1 MVSPQFAPAR
11 WEFHTPRFE
20 SDLVNPELAVS
31 PWAGHRN
38 FGYDFVA
45 FRRPKRLVELGTHFG
60 CSFFAFL
67 QAAKDL
73 GLDTECWAV
82 DTWQGDEHAGYYGN
96 EVFDIVEKTRTGSF
110 SKQSAHLLR
119 KLFDD
124 ARADIPDR
132 SVDVLHID
140 GLHTYD
146 AVKHDFETWEPK
158 LADDAVVLFHDV
170 APSTEYGSARYWA
183 EIKAKHPHYDF
194 LRHSWGLG
202 VLFPR
207 GDHWHREIARAAPGG
222 WQDLYRYK
230 AESELL
236 QIQLRAAEKTS
247 LERWDIIQRAE
258 AMVRDRDAAL
268 RSTEKVN
275 QERWDVIQAMDAKL
289 REQHDALVRTQ
300 RAEHQYRTTASAV
313 LHSVGPDRA
322 LLAIA
327 DGDATPFADLAFSLY
342 VFIARLHGAVAAAG
356 VEDLFFLSRE
366 GFDLKAMF
374 EHYDAARPGGALS
387 VRCHYLEAS
396 RKSTFLPSLGPIDG
410 ETFEVLFRQYRRMSV
425 ADFLKSLALEEHQDE
440 ITKGYAFASEL
451 GVVLDDLPTARPFEQ
466 LIASPSFRAVYERE
480 RAKRSAALAAYVG
493 SFTGG
498 SVPSTLHLVDVGW
511 KGSIQDNLFRW
522 LGRARGEEARIRG
535 YMIGLIAPGAM
546 SERNEKTGLL
556 FSNQGGLSRGFQ
568 TFNENRSLFEVLLP
582 ARHGAPR
589 SYVLDAEGK
598 PSVVRDPFVEQ
609 EMIESRVSGVAA
621 HMMDRFREITT
632 ALALA
637 PLDDEALWALTSER
651 HRRMVLS
658 PTPQEVEWM
667 LGVSHVE
674 NFGVFEES
682 RFGANGPGPSNIER
696 IRFTRRLLQ
705 TKGPRDL
712 GFWPYLTLRRKALF
726 GTSAIY
732 RQLRRWQDRSQD

>member
-31 PWAGHRN
+31 PWA
-38 FGYDFVA
+38 A
-45 FRRPKRLVELGTHFG
+45 I
-60 CSFFAFL
+60 S
-67 QAAKDL
+67 
-73 GLDTECWAV
+73 LDTSSRSAVRSASSGQDALRYARSSRSFGPRRISTRHPRKWAV

-146 AVKHDFETWEPK
+146 AVKHDCETWEPK

-387 VRCHYLEAS
+387 LRCHYLEAS

-451 GVVLDDLPTARPFEQ
+451 GVVLDDQPTARPFEQ

-480 RAKRSAALAAYVG
+480 RGEAQRSA
-493 SFTGG
+493 GG
-498 SVPSTLHLVDVGW
+498 VRRVVHRRLGAEHAHLVDVGW
-511 KGSIQDNLFRW
+511 KGSIQDNLFRC
-522 LGRARGEEARIRG
+522 GSDVACGGEEARIRG

-568 TFNENRSLFEVLLP
+568 TFNENRSLRVLQRVTSS
-582 ARHGAPR
+582 AA
-589 SYVLDAEGK
+589 SFVADAEGK

-609 EMIESRVSGVAA
+609 EMIESRQRRRRAA
-621 HMMDRFREITT
+621 
-632 ALALA
+632 
-637 PLDDEALWALTSER
+637 
-651 HRRMVLS
+651 
-658 PTPQEVEWM
+658 
-667 LGVSHVE
+667 
-674 NFGVFEES
+674 
-682 RFGANGPGPSNIER
+682 
-696 IRFTRRLLQ
+696 
-705 TKGPRDL
+705 
-712 GFWPYLTLRRKALF
+712 
-726 GTSAIY
+726 
-732 RQLRRWQDRSQD
+732 